1 MKKLQTSTKP
11 DRTALARSLIATH
24 GVAGATA
31 LVRKM
36 FHAPETPPP
45 QRPAGGF
52 YSALFA
58 TTKAATIAKAA
69 LPVPSAMPRQT
80 GTLPE
85 PVPNALIA
93 ERQNLA
99 QWFGEPSALNSVL
112 HRKTADAHA
121 ALIAQIKAIHNA
133 EQGRHPSTGPE
144 ALR

>member
-1 MKKLQTSTKP
+1 MQNLQTSTKP

-36 FHAPETPPP
+36 FHAQETPMPE
-45 QRPAGGF
+45 RKTLLDE
-52 YSALFA
+52 LFA

-69 LPVPSAMPRQT
+69 LPVPQPMPRQN

>member
-1 MKKLQTSTKP
+1 MQRGLHSRSLPFICNSESMTMQKLQNSIKP
-11 DRTALARSLIATH
+11 DRTALARSL
-24 GVAGATA
+24 
-31 LVRKM
+31 
-36 FHAPETPPP
+36 PP

-69 LPVPSAMPRQT
+69 LPVPQPMPRQN

-85 PVPNALIA
+85 PIPSALIA
-93 ERQNLA
+93 ERQNVA
-99 QWFGEPSALNSVL
+99 QRFGDPGALNSVL
-112 HRKTADAHA
+112 HRETADAHA

-133 EQGRHPSTGPE
+133 EPGQHPSTRPE

>member
-1 MKKLQTSTKP
+1 MQKLQTSTKP

-69 LPVPSAMPRQT
+69 LPAPQPMPRQN

-85 PVPNALIA
+85 PIPSALIA
-93 ERQNLA
+93 ERQNVA
-99 QWFGEPSALNSVL
+99 QRFGDPGALNSVL
-112 HRKTADAHA
+112 HRETADAHA

-133 EQGRHPSTGPE
+133 EPGRHPSTGPE